1 MPTVLMVLL
10 ILIAA
15 TILVALIVVLGFWM
29 EGADAIALPGLGLI
43 IATRLILALLVTLE
57 IGVVVLAAYLVRYIP
72 IVRLAYWMD
81 FARRK

>member
-1 MPTVLMVLL
+1 MPSLLLVLL

-15 TILVALIVVLGFWM
+15 AILVALIGVLGFWM
-29 EGADAIALPGLGLI
+29 KGADVIALPGLGLI
-43 IATRLILALLVTLE
+43 IATPLILALLVTLE

-72 IVRLAYWMD
+72 IARLGYWMT